1 MNVLDHF
8 GVGMCYISHITM
20 SALGH
25 SIRLVLGRT
34 CHCWASSYDSLF
46 LEIMPTLTGCSTTD
60 IQSVI
65 PFIYLHLFIWNLSFI
80 MSTIVVFFVGQGTKL
95 KCCSFKEVRHAICFF
110 LLLSKICIQLLEVL
124 LVIMFV
130 VVDDNKDDFFRPSSS
145 YNILFF
151 TWKKMS

>member
-25 SIRLVLGRT
+25 SIRLVLGHT

-110 LLLSKICIQLLEVL
+110 FYCCRRYVYNCWKCCLLLCLWLSMIIRMIFLQT
-124 LVIMFV
+124 F
-130 VVDDNKDDFFRPSSS
+130 
-145 YNILFF
+145 LFL
-151 TWKKMS
+151 